1 MAIDDGKVPMRGEVR
16 PSAVGGRRRRRTRW
30 ALLLVC
36 GFALALLA
44 DSLVP
49 GEAVA
54 SGASRPTAPIAW
66 TPCPTDSGYQC
77 GRLPVPID
85 YQDPGRG
92 SLRLAVIEHPVAHS
106 RGVIVFNPGGPG
118 ESGVLILPL
127 LASLMPASVQ
137 EQFTMVSFDER
148 GTGSSDP
155 LLCGP
160 SPVAASSAVA
170 GTEAAVRVFSGLERS
185 CSAHYPSLLPTVTT
199 TTSARD
205 MDRLR
210 AALGASRIDF
220 YGLSY
225 GTALGSVYRQ
235 LFPSHV
241 RAMVLDGAV
250 DANLSLSTDAT
261 AEAPAIENALDH
273 VLTECAA
280 FPGCP
285 LGADPVTFY
294 RDLQQRLSQHPLSPP
309 GDGDST
315 PVTEG
320 DLATATLLYLS
331 APSLTPGFF
340 AALTAAAD
348 GNGEPLRSMALGL
361 ETDLDAKSLVGP
373 LWAITCND
381 AVAHPD
387 GATTARLAR
396 SLAGRYPLGGA
407 EAVSNNLIGC
417 PGWMGSSRAIGHLSL
432 VRAPA
437 PLVIGNTFD
446 PNTPY
451 VSARRLAS
459 DIGGRL
465 ATYVGYGHTWL
476 LNGSAN
482 PCMQAVVST
491 YLADGVLPV
500 RGTRCPA

>member
-1 MAIDDGKVPMRGEVR
+1 MPVEAGATST
-16 PSAVGGRRRRRTRW
+16 PSPA
-30 ALLLVC
+30 A
-36 GFALALLA
+36 
-44 DSLVP
+44 S
-49 GEAVA
+49 VA
-54 SGASRPTAPIAW
+54 WSG
-66 TPCPTDSGYQC
+66 CPTEPGYRC
-77 GRLPVPID
+77 GHLSVPVD
-85 YQDPGRG
+85 YQDPGGG
-92 SLRLAVIEHPVAHS
+92 SLRLAVIEHPVPHS
-106 RGVIVFNPGGPG
+106 KGVIIFNPGGPG

-127 LASLMPASVQ
+127 LASLVPTAVQ
-137 EQFTMVSFDER
+137 DQFTLVSFDER
-148 GTGSSDP
+148 GTGSSEP

-160 SPVAASSAVA
+160 SPAVAGSAVA
-170 GTEAAVRVFSGLERS
+170 GTEAAVSVFSGLERS
-185 CSAHYPSLLPTVTT
+185 CRSRYPALLPTVTT

-210 AALGASRIDF
+210 AALGVQRIDY

-235 LFPSHV
+235 LFPGHV
-241 RAMVLDGAV
+241 RSMVLDGAV

-261 AEAPAIENALDH
+261 TEAPAIETALRH

-280 FPGCP
+280 YPGCP
-285 LGADPVTFY
+285 LGTDPVAFY
-294 RDLQQRLSQHPLSPP
+294 EGLQRRLSTDPLPAAGG
-309 GDGDST
+309 GDTT

-320 DLATATLLYLS
+320 DLGTATLLYLS

-340 AALTAAAD
+340 SALTAAAGGD
-348 GNGEPLRSMALGL
+348 GGPLRSMAVDL

-387 GATTARLAR
+387 GTTTARLAR
-396 SLAGRYPLGGA
+396 TLAARYPLGGA

-417 PGWMGSSRAIGHLSL
+417 PGWGGSSGAIGRLSH

-437 PLVIGNTFD
+437 PLVIGNTYD

-451 VSARRLAS
+451 VGAQRLAS

-465 ATYVGYGHTWL
+465 VTYVGYGHTWL
-476 LNGSAN
+476 LNGSTD

-491 YLADGVLPV
+491 YFVDGVLPAP
-500 RGTRCPA
+500 GTRCPV